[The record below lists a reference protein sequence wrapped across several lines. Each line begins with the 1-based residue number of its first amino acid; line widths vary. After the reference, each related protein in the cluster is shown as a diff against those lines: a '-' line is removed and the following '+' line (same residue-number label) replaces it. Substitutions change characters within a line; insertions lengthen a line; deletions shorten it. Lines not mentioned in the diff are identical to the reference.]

1 MSTIGLSILGSWD
14 LFEGALFGS
23 VTRWPLRERNKSNH
37 RKIRSKLASVPPP
50 QKKTGP
56 KMHGCSAVGPPC
68 PVYGHLIVSLELAL
82 LQLPRVH
89 AEPLEHAQKQG
100 TLLGA
105 PVQNLIED
113 KESFR
118 SLPLAQ

>member
-1 MSTIGLSILGSWD
+1 MAPTGEKQIQSPKDTLKTCLST
-14 LFEGALFGS
+14 
-23 VTRWPLRERNKSNH
+23 
-37 RKIRSKLASVPPP
+37 PP